1 MSKLQT
7 RLLSYDEALRWSYL
21 CVGFDIFL
29 RTSFATFFAQKNCD
43 FFVCLIFWH
52 IFNQQFSLRKKRI
65 ALIFNDFVRKWFILS
80 VLFGSK
86 QTANNKG

>member
-29 RTSFATFFAQKNCD
+29 RTSFATFFAQKLCD
-43 FFVCLIFWH
+43 FFCCLICLR
-52 IFNQQFSLRKKRI
+52 IFNQQFYCEKKI